1 MTTSN
6 QVSNVQ
12 KISFFST
19 QSYDKIFFEKYN
31 ADFGF
36 TLEFFEVQLN
46 VRTLN
51 LIQNSTIVCVFV
63 NDVLDA
69 EVIGKLADN
78 GVKIIALRCAGFN
91 NVDLVAAKDA
101 GIRVCR
107 VPSYSPQAVAEHA
120 MAMILTLNRK
130 THKAYNRVRE
140 QNFSLNGLLGFDI
153 HGKTVGVIGTGNIG
167 KAFAKIVLGFG
178 CKVLAFDI
186 NKDPE
191 LEKLGVSYEA
201 LDTIFKL
208 ADIISLHCPL
218 NDNTRH
224 MINKSSLSK
233 MKDNMMLINTS
244 RGALINTT
252 DSIEAL
258 KNGKMG
264 YLGIDVYEQEEKLF
278 FKDLSEDIIQDDDIQ
293 RLMSFPNVLVTAHQA
308 FFTNEALT
316 QIAITTFKSVSDLIN
331 NNEIDNKAA
340 LLN

>member
-1 MTTSN
+1 MTANHNMS
-6 QVSNVQ
+6 SQ

-19 QSYDKIFFEKYN
+19 QPYDKDFFEKYN
-31 ADFGF
+31 ATFGF
-36 TLEFFEVQLN
+36 ELEFLDVQLN
-46 VRTLN
+46 ARTVS
-51 LIQNSTIVCVFV
+51 LIENTAVVCVFV
-63 NDVLDA
+63 NDVVDA
-69 EVIGKLADN
+69 EVIQKLAAN
-78 GVKIIALRCAGFN
+78 GVEIIALRCAGFN
-91 NVDLVAAKDA
+91 NVDLEAAKKA

-107 VPSYSPQAVAEHA
+107 VPSYSPEAVAEHA

-140 QNFSLNGLLGFDI
+140 QNFSLKGLLGFDL

-186 NKDPE
+186 NKDE
-191 LEKLGVSYEA
+191 EMERLGVHYEA
-201 LDTIFKL
+201 LETIFKV
-208 ADIISLHCPL
+208 ADVISLHCPL
-218 NDNTRH
+218 NDSTKH

-233 MKDNMMLINTS
+233 MKDNIMLINTS
-244 RGALINTT
+244 RGALINTL

-258 KNGKMG
+258 KSGKVG

-293 RLMSFPNVLVTAHQA
+293 RLTSFPNVLLTAHQA

-316 QIAITTFKSVSDLIN
+316 QIANTTFQNVFELITTKD
-331 NNEIDNKAA
+331 IDTKAA
-340 LLN
+340 LLI